1 MSTYQI
7 LKLRLVPRSIFLLGL
22 IIAGAPP
29 AVFGDESEQ
38 PPIRFLLKWG
48 HQGEAD
54 GEFNFPIGIAVDS
67 DGTICVSDFYNAR
80 VQRFSPVGKFLSS
93 FGTSPNPGGLA
104 IDREGNLYLT
114 HLYAMKLSVHTRGG
128 ELLRQWGK
136 AGQGDGE
143 FDYPGGIAVSPTGR
157 IYVADQT
164 NHRVQM
170 FDTDGKFLGKWG
182 EYGTKTG
189 QFGGNISEKARVG
202 GPQFVAL
209 DATGNVYT
217 TEASMCRIQ
226 KFTSDGKFIL
236 AWGEDSEKPGG
247 FRGGWMGGK
256 MQGPVGICLDAEGKV
271 WVSAVNGRVQ
281 QYSTTGQYLR
291 GLTEEP
297 GSKPGQFK
305 APHGVA
311 LDGEGNLYVVDGYNH
326 RIQKFATR
334 R

>member
-1 MSTYQI
+1 
-7 LKLRLVPRSIFLLGL
+7 
-22 IIAGAPP
+22 
-29 AVFGDESEQ
+29 
-38 PPIRFLLKWG
+38 
-48 HQGEAD
+48 
-54 GEFNFPIGIAVDS
+54 
-67 DGTICVSDFYNAR
+67 
-80 VQRFSPVGKFLSS
+80 
-93 FGTSPNPGGLA
+93 
-104 IDREGNLYLT
+104 
-114 HLYAMKLSVHTRGG
+114 
-128 ELLRQWGK
+128 
-136 AGQGDGE
+136 
-143 FDYPGGIAVSPTGR
+143 
-157 IYVADQT
+157 
-164 NHRVQM
+164 
-170 FDTDGKFLGKWG
+170 
-182 EYGTKTG
+182 
-189 QFGGNISEKARVG
+189 
-202 GPQFVAL
+202 
-209 DATGNVYT
+209 
-217 TEASMCRIQ
+217 MCRIQ